1 MIERYIEDQVSELL
15 QDFPAVALLGPR
27 QVGKTTLAFS
37 IAQSRPSVYVDMESA
52 EDRAKLS
59 NPRLYFEAHRGK
71 LIIVDEVQHIPG
83 LFAEVRGYIDNRIR
97 EGEGKTMFL
106 FLGSASL
113 ELLKQSGESLAG
125 RIAYLEL
132 TGLSPVEYPGHID
145 DLWLRGGFPPSI
157 LVRSDRA
164 SMRWRTEFV
173 RTYIERDIPQMAMRV
188 PAERLRRFW
197 TMLAHLQGAT
207 LNASK
212 IGASLGL
219 DDKTVANYI
228 DMMSDLLL
236 VRRLP
241 PYYANVKKRLVKSPK
256 VYIRDSGVVHNMLG
270 IETFEQLLGH
280 PIAGMSWEG
289 FVVESILSVLPNHV
303 HASFY
308 RTSSG
313 NEIDL
318 ILTIGSGE
326 KWAIEVKRSMAPSIT
341 KGMTIALD
349 DLDINHAFVVYP
361 GADQFQLNDR
371 VQVVGL
377 AGILEIAMRDL
388 V

>member
-1 MIERYIEDQVSELL
+1 
-15 QDFPAVALLGPR
+15 
-27 QVGKTTLAFS
+27 
-37 IAQSRPSVYVDMESA
+37 
-52 EDRAKLS
+52 
-59 NPRLYFEAHRGK
+59 
-71 LIIVDEVQHIPG
+71 
-83 LFAEVRGYIDNRIR
+83 
-97 EGEGKTMFL
+97 
-106 FLGSASL
+106 
-113 ELLKQSGESLAG
+113 
-125 RIAYLEL
+125 
-132 TGLSPVEYPGHID
+132 
-145 DLWLRGGFPPSI
+145 
-157 LVRSDRA
+157 
-164 SMRWRTEFV
+164 
-173 RTYIERDIPQMAMRV
+173 
-188 PAERLRRFW
+188 
-197 TMLAHLQGAT
+197 MLAHLQAAT

-241 PYYANVKKRLVKSPK
+241 PFYANVKKRLVKSPK
-256 VYIRDSGVVHNMLG
+256 VYIRDSGVVHNLLG

-289 FVVESILSVLPNHV
+289 FVVESILSVLPDNV
-303 HASFY
+303 QASFY

-318 ILTIGSGE
+318 ILTSGSGE
-326 KWAIEVKRSMAPSIT
+326 NWAIEVKRSMAPSIT

-361 GADQFQLNDR
+361 GTDQFQLNDR

-377 AGILEIAMRDL
+377 QGILEIAMHDWRS
-388 V
+388 